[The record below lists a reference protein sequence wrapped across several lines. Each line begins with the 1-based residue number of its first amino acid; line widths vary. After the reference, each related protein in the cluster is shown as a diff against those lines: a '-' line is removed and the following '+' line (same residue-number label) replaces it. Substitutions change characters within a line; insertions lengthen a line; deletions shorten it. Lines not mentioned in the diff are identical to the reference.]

1 MNINNTA
8 LKILGYQSEEELTA
22 SEFDMIAASVV
33 DEDKEKLVA
42 NMKKLKNEGDSISVE
57 YRIRHDDGEILHI
70 MGNVKL
76 QKENEELF
84 YQRFLLDCTAQKQE
98 EKKMP
103 CY

>member
-1 MNINNTA
+1 
-8 LKILGYQSEEELTA
+8 
-22 SEFDMIAASVV
+22 MIAASVV

-76 QKENEELF
+76 QRK
-84 YQRFLLDCTAQKQE
+84 TKS
-98 EKKMP
+98 
-103 CY
+103 